1 MKIRLLVLAGLLF
14 AAMLLPITAS
24 NAHTV
29 KRLKDRDAVAIET
42 VIFDYFEGNGTADRD
57 RLGAAFHE
65 DLAVM
70 VGIIKSEN
78 GTLERRAWH
87 DMPAL
92 LDSWAAV
99 ENPPGTGRDG
109 EVLHIQTV
117 DGRIATALFR
127 YTDEFYDAFTLL
139 KHDGQWK
146 IASKAFIEQ

>member
-1 MKIRLLVLAGLLF
+1 
-14 AAMLLPITAS
+14 MLLPITVS

-29 KRLKDRDAVAIET
+29 KKFEDPDAVAIET
-42 VIFDYFEGNGTADRD
+42 VIFDYFEGIGTAERD

-70 VGIIKSEN
+70 VGIVKSEN
-78 GTLERRAWH
+78 GTLERRAWK

-99 ENPPGTGRDG
+99 ENPPGAGRDG
-109 EVLHIQTV
+109 EVISIQTV

-127 YTDEFYDAFTLL
+127 YTNEFYDAFTLL
-139 KHDGQWK
+139 KHDGKWK
-146 IASKAFIEQ
+146 IAGKAFIEQ